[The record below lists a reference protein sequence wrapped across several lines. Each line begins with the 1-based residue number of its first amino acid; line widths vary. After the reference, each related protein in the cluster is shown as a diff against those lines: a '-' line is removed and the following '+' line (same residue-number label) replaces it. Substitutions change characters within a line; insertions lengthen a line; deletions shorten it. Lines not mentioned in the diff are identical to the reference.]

1 MLHLPSQLG
10 CICNAVASAVKLGPV
25 NSGRPLYSA
34 PVVSYVFAAVPLADG
49 GTPGGAVTDTP
60 NGEAVP
66 DIGGGLAGGGQAAM
80 SRKTPLS
87 ADVGNSAGY

>member
-34 PVVSYVFAAVPLADG
+34 PVVSYVFVADG
-49 GTPGGAVTDTP
+49 GTPGEPSTTHRVVKQSQIFVVALQEED
-60 NGEAVP
+60 E
-66 DIGGGLAGGGQAAM
+66 
-80 SRKTPLS
+80 RR
-87 ADVGNSAGY
+87 

>member
-25 NSGRPLYSA
+25 NSGRPLSSA
-34 PVVSYVFAAVPLADG
+34 PVVSYVFAAVPDG
-49 GTPGGAVTDTP
+49 GTPGGAVAETP

-66 DIGGGLAGGGQAAM
+66 DIRGGPAGGGQAAM